1 MIGIPL
7 SPSRKCDNISRR
19 EYLRIG
25 SLGLFGLNLPHL
37 LRAADESRNA
47 SGSAKEVSCILL
59 WLSGGI
65 SQIDSFDP
73 KPDAPAEVRGEFK
86 TIPTQ
91 TPGVHFVEHL
101 PRLAKMSSKFSLIR
115 SMTHNQGSHGLADQ
129 LVISGYAPSPAGAG
143 VRYPSQGAILSWRT
157 GYRNG
162 VPPYIFV
169 GDVQGPSFARKRE
182 ALNAGVLGAE
192 HNPLEIGDKAN
203 QPDFN
208 VKDITLAQGVD
219 VERLNNRRHMLALFD
234 KWQRGTDARLAR
246 LAEVDTYYEKAYALI
261 TSPIAKRAFNLAEEP
276 EKLRGAYGRT
286 MFGQSCLLGRRL
298 VEAGVRYVTVG
309 MPGWDTHRDNF
320 ADLKDKLLPVLDMA
334 YSALLQDLQDR
345 GMLDSTLVLCLG
357 EFGRTPKINSEA
369 GRDHWPA
376 TQVVALGGG
385 GIRTG
390 IVLGE
395 TNPRSEYPTERPV
408 SVQDF
413 CATTL
418 QALGI
423 PLDLEYHTIENRP
436 ITVVK
441 GGEPIREL
449 LV

>member
-1 MIGIPL
+1 MIDIPT
-7 SPSRKCDNISRR
+7 SNSRKCDGVSRR
-19 EYLRIG
+19 EYLLIG
-25 SLGLFGLNLPHL
+25 SLGPLGLALPDM
-37 LRAADESRNA
+37 LRASDKKS
-47 SGSAKEVSCILL
+47 VSCILL

-73 KPDAPAEVRGEFK
+73 KPEAPAEIRGEFK
-86 TIPTQ
+86 TTPTA

-101 PRLAKMSSKFSLIR
+101 PRLAKMSNRFSLLR
-115 SMTHNQGSHGLADQ
+115 SMTHNQGAHGLADQ
-129 LVISGYAPSPAGAG
+129 LVITGYAPTPSGAG
-143 VRYPSQGAILSWRT
+143 IRYPSQGSIVSWRT

-169 GDVQGPSFARKRE
+169 GDVQGPSFARKRD

-192 HNPLEIGDKAN
+192 HNPLEIGDGAN
-203 QPDFN
+203 EPGFS
-208 VKDITLAQGVD
+208 VKDVTLAKGVD
-219 VERLNNRRHMLALFD
+219 LERLNSRRQMLSLLD
-234 KWQRGTDARLAR
+234 RWQRDTDVKLAR
-246 LAEVDTYYEKAYALI
+246 LNDVDNYYGQAYSLV
-261 TSPIAKRAFNLAEEP
+261 TSQAAKKAFNLQEEP
-276 EKLRGAYGRT
+276 DKVRDSYGRT
-286 MFGQSCLLGRRL
+286 MFGQSCLLARRL

-320 ADLKDKLLPVLDMA
+320 RDLKDKLLPVLDMA
-334 YSALLQDLQDR
+334 YSALIQDLDDR
-345 GMLDSTLVLCLG
+345 GMTESTLLLCLG

-376 TQVVALGGG
+376 TQVVAMGGG
-385 GIRTG
+385 GVKRG
-390 IVLGE
+390 VVLGE
-395 TNPRSEYPTERPV
+395 TNERSEYPTERPV

-418 QALGI
+418 HALGI
-423 PLDLEYHTIENRP
+423 PLNLEYRSAENRP

-441 GGEPIREL
+441 GGDPIADL

>member
-1 MIGIPL
+1 MIDIPT
-7 SPSRKCDNISRR
+7 SNYRKCDGVSRR

-25 SLGLFGLNLPHL
+25 SLGPLGLALPDM
-37 LRAADESRNA
+37 LRASDKKN
-47 SGSAKEVSCILL
+47 VSCILL

-73 KPDAPAEVRGEFK
+73 KPDAPAEIRGEFK
-86 TIPTQ
+86 TIPTA

-101 PRLAKMSSKFSLIR
+101 PRLAKMSNRFSLLR
-115 SMTHNQGSHGLADQ
+115 SMTHNQGAHGLADQ
-129 LVISGYAPSPAGAG
+129 LVITGYPPTPSGAG
-143 VRYPSQGAILSWRT
+143 IRYPSQGSIVSWKT

-169 GDVQGPSFARKRE
+169 GDVQGPSFARKRD

-192 HNPLEIGDKAN
+192 HNPLEIGDGAN
-203 QPDFN
+203 EAAFS
-208 VKDITLAQGVD
+208 VKDVTLAKGVD
-219 VERLNNRRHMLALFD
+219 LERLNSRRQMLSLLD
-234 KWQRGTDARLAR
+234 RWQRDTDVKLAR
-246 LAEVDTYYEKAYALI
+246 LDDVDNYYGQAYSLV
-261 TSPIAKRAFNLAEEP
+261 TSPIAKKAFHLQEEP
-276 EKLRGAYGRT
+276 DKIRDAYGRT
-286 MFGQSCLLGRRL
+286 MFGQSCLLARRL

-320 ADLKDKLLPVLDMA
+320 RDLKDKLLPVLDIA
-334 YSALLQDLQDR
+334 YSALIQDLDDR
-345 GMLDSTLVLCLG
+345 GMTDSTLLLCLS

-376 TQVVALGGG
+376 TQVVAMGGG
-385 GIRTG
+385 GVKRG
-390 IVLGE
+390 VVLGE
-395 TNPRSEYPTERPV
+395 TNERSEYPTERPV

-413 CATTL
+413 SATTL
-418 QALGI
+418 RALGI
-423 PLDLEYHTIENRP
+423 PLNLEYRSAENRP

-441 GGEPIREL
+441 GGDPIADL